1 MGRWKKSCQKLE
13 ELNKEILPS
22 AGWTFIR
29 KEEKNDL
36 KEWLPGKTFSYL
48 GAEERKISLEDLMNI

>member
-1 MGRWKKSCQKLE
+1 MSRWKKSCQKQE

-29 KEEKNDL
+29 KEKKNDL

-48 GAEERKISLEDLMNI
+48 GQKGEKSH